1 MVGLVFSIYNKE
13 KILKVVKKNQQVSD
27 WDFDKILKAVNK
39 SAKRV
44 SKKLSEPQEQELDI
58 IIKTKLGNRKV
69 VEVSELHE
77 IVESSLE
84 QVDTEIAGSY
94 KSFRN
99 YKQDFVAIWE
109 DLYKKS
115 KGIIYGSDR
124 ENANFLSTL
133 ISTKGSLVRGYLTKE
148 LYRKYY
154 LSKDELKAID
164 EGFIYLHDLRDLI
177 FGGINCCLF
186 DIARV
191 LEGGFEMSNLHYSEP
206 SSAESALQVIGDIV
220 LAASSQQFG
229 GFTIPEI
236 DKVLIKYCKKTL
248 NKQAQI
254 AKEEGVPDDNICNV
268 VWKRLERELEQGLQS
283 LEMKLNSV
291 PSSRGDFAFT
301 TLSFGC
307 VEDSDD
313 SEIQRLICHK
323 ILDTRMFGQ
332 KDKAPVVF
340 PKLVYLYSEDQH
352 RTPEQ
357 QELFDHVVKCC
368 SVAMY
373 PDVLSLDNGEVG
385 RLYKETG
392 KVVSPMGRHLQVA

>member
-1 MVGLVFSIYNKE
+1 M
-13 KILKVVKKNQQVSD
+13 KVVKKNQQVSD

-44 SKKLSEPQEQELDI
+44 SKKLTDFQEVELQGI
-58 IIKTKLGNRKV
+58 IHEKLGNRRV
-69 VEVSELHE
+69 VEVIELHE

-164 EGFIYLHDLRDLI
+164 EGFIYIHDLRDLI
-177 FGGINCCLF
+177 FGSINCCLF
-186 DIARV
+186 DIGRV
-191 LEGGFEMSNLHYSEP
+191 LSGGFEMSNLYYSEP
-206 SSAESALQVIGDIV
+206 TSVESALQVIGDIT
-220 LAASSQQFG
+220 LSATAQIFG
-229 GFTIPEI
+229 GFTIPEV
-236 DKVLIKYCKKTL
+236 DKILIKYCKKTL
-248 NKQAQI
+248 EKQTKLAR
-254 AKEEGVPDDNICNV
+254 EDGVPEENIEKV
-268 VWKRLERELEQGLQS
+268 AWKRLERELEQGLQS

-291 PSSRGDFAFT
+291 PSSRGDFAFV

-340 PKLVYLYSEDQH
+340 PKLVYLYSEEQH
-352 RTPEQ
+352 KTPEQ

-368 SVAMY
+368 SVALY
-373 PDVLSLDNGEVG
+373 PDVLSLYNGEVG

>member
-1 MVGLVFSIYNKE
+1 M
-13 KILKVVKKNQQVSD
+13 KVVKKNQQVSD

-44 SKKLSEPQEQELDI
+44 SKKLSEPQEQELDA

-248 NKQAQI
+248 NKQTQL

-268 VWKRLERELEQGLQS
+268 VWKRLERELDQGLQS

-340 PKLVYLYSEDQH
+340 PKLVYLYSEEQH
-352 RTPEQ
+352 KTLEQ

-392 KVVSPMGRHLQVA
+392 KVVSPMGEELQVA

>member
-1 MVGLVFSIYNKE
+1 M
-13 KILKVVKKNQQVSD
+13 KVVKKNQQVSD

-44 SKKLSEPQEQELDI
+44 SKKLSEPQEQELDA

-186 DIARV
+186 DISRV
-191 LEGGFEMSNLHYSEP
+191 LDGGFEMSNLHYSEP

-268 VWKRLERELEQGLQS
+268 VWKRLERELDQGLQS

-340 PKLVYLYSEDQH
+340 PKLVYLYSEEQH
-352 RTPEQ
+352 KTLEQ

-392 KVVSPMGRHLQVA
+392 KVVSPMGEELQVA

>member
-1 MVGLVFSIYNKE
+1 MHTYKE
-13 KILKVVKKNQQVSD
+13 NYLKVVKKNQQVSD

-44 SKKLSEPQEQELDI
+44 SKKLSESQEQELDA

-164 EGFIYLHDLRDLI
+164 EGFIYIHDLRDLI
-177 FGGINCCLF
+177 FGSINCCLF
-186 DIARV
+186 DMGRV
-191 LEGGFEMSNLHYSEP
+191 LSGGFEMSNLYYSEP
-206 SSAESALQVIGDIV
+206 TSVESALQVIGDIT
-220 LAASSQQFG
+220 LSATAQIFG
-229 GFTIPEI
+229 GFTIPEV
-236 DKVLIKYCKKTL
+236 DKILIKYCKKTL
-248 NKQAQI
+248 EKQTKLAR
-254 AKEEGVPDDNICNV
+254 EDGVPEENIEKV
-268 VWKRLERELEQGLQS
+268 AWKRLERELEQGLQS

-291 PSSRGDFAFT
+291 PSSRGDFAFV

-323 ILDTRMFGQ
+323 ILNTRMFGQ

-340 PKLVYLYSEDQH
+340 PKLVYLYSEEQH
-352 RTPEQ
+352 KTPEQ
-357 QELFDHVVKCC
+357 QDLFDHVVKCC
-368 SVAMY
+368 SVALY

>member
-1 MVGLVFSIYNKE
+1 MNKE

-164 EGFIYLHDLRDLI
+164 EGFIYIHDLRDLI

-186 DIARV
+186 DISRV
-191 LEGGFEMSNLHYSEP
+191 LDGGFEMSNLHYSEP

-373 PDVLSLDNGEVG
+373 PDILSLDKGEVG
-385 RLYKETG
+385 RIYKETG
-392 KVVSPMGRHLQVA
+392 KVVSPMGEELQVA

>member
-1 MVGLVFSIYNKE
+1 M
-13 KILKVVKKNQQVSD
+13 KVVKKNQQVSD

-206 SSAESALQVIGDIV
+206 SSVESALQVIGDIV

-236 DKVLIKYCKKTL
+236 DKVLIEYCKKTL
-248 NKQAQI
+248 NKQTQL

-268 VWKRLERELEQGLQS
+268 VWKRLERELDQGLQS

-340 PKLVYLYSEDQH
+340 PKLVYLYSEEQH
-352 RTPEQ
+352 KTPEQ

-392 KVVSPMGRHLQVA
+392 KVVSPMGEELQVA

>member
-1 MVGLVFSIYNKE
+1 M
-13 KILKVVKKNQQVSD
+13 KVVKKNQQVSD

-206 SSAESALQVIGDIV
+206 SSVESALQVIGDIV
-220 LAASSQQFG
+220 LAASSQQVG
-229 GFTIPEI
+229 GFTNPEI

-248 NKQAQI
+248 NKQTQL

-283 LEMKLNSV
+283 LGMKLNSV

-340 PKLVYLYSEDQH
+340 PKLVYLYSEEQH
-352 RTPEQ
+352 KTLEQ

-392 KVVSPMGRHLQVA
+392 KVVSPMGEELQVA

>member
-1 MVGLVFSIYNKE
+1 MV
-13 KILKVVKKNQQVSD
+13 KVLKKNQQVVD
-27 WDFDKILKAVNK
+27 WDFDKILKAANK

-44 SKKLSEPQEQELDI
+44 SKKLTDFQETELLALVHD
-58 IIKTKLGNRKV
+58 KLGSRKI

-77 IVESSLE
+77 LVEASLE
-84 QVDTEIAGSY
+84 VIDTEIAGSY

-164 EGFIYLHDLRDLI
+164 EGFIYIHDLRDLI
-177 FGGINCCLF
+177 FGSINCCLF
-186 DIARV
+186 DMGRV
-191 LEGGFEMSNLHYSEP
+191 LSGGFEMSNLYYSEP
-206 SSAESALQVIGDIV
+206 TSVESALQVIGDIT
-220 LAASSQQFG
+220 LSATAQIFG
-229 GFTIPEI
+229 GFTIPEV
-236 DKVLIKYCKKTL
+236 DKILIKYCKKTL
-248 NKQAQI
+248 EKQTKLAR
-254 AKEEGVPDDNICNV
+254 EDGVPEENIEKV
-268 VWKRLERELEQGLQS
+268 AWKRLERELEQGLQS

-291 PSSRGDFAFT
+291 PSSRGDFAFV

-307 VEDSDD
+307 VEDSEDAA
-313 SEIQRLICHK
+313 IQRLICPK

-352 RTPEQ
+352 KTPEQ

-368 SVAMY
+368 SVALY
-373 PDVLSLDNGEVG
+373 PDTLSLDNGEVG
-385 RLYKETG
+385 RIYKETG

>member
-1 MVGLVFSIYNKE
+1 M
-13 KILKVVKKNQQVSD
+13 KVVKKNQQVSD

-164 EGFIYLHDLRDLI
+164 EGFIYIHDLRDLI
-177 FGGINCCLF
+177 FGSINCCLF

-248 NKQAQI
+248 NKQTQL

-268 VWKRLERELEQGLQS
+268 VWKRLERELDQGLQS

-340 PKLVYLYSEDQH
+340 PKLVYLYSEEQH
-352 RTPEQ
+352 KTPEQ
-357 QELFDHVVKCC
+357 QDLFDHVVKCC
-368 SVAMY
+368 SVALY

>member
-1 MVGLVFSIYNKE
+1 M
-13 KILKVVKKNQQVSD
+13 KVVKKNQQVSD

-236 DKVLIKYCKKTL
+236 DKVLIEYCKKTL
-248 NKQAQI
+248 NKQTQL

-268 VWKRLERELEQGLQS
+268 VWKRLERELDQGLQS

-340 PKLVYLYSEDQH
+340 PKLVYLYSEEQH
-352 RTPEQ
+352 KTLEQ

-392 KVVSPMGRHLQVA
+392 KVVSPMGEELQVA

>member
-1 MVGLVFSIYNKE
+1 M
-13 KILKVVKKNQQVSD
+13 KVVKKNQQVSD

-44 SKKLSEPQEQELDI
+44 SKKLTDFQEVELQGI
-58 IIKTKLGNRKV
+58 IHEKLGNRKV
-69 VEVSELHE
+69 VEVIELHE

-164 EGFIYLHDLRDLI
+164 EGFIYIHDLRDLI
-177 FGGINCCLF
+177 FGSINCCLF
-186 DIARV
+186 DMGRV
-191 LEGGFEMSNLHYSEP
+191 LSGGFEMSNLYYSEP
-206 SSAESALQVIGDIV
+206 TSVESALQVIGDIT
-220 LAASSQQFG
+220 LSATAQIFG
-229 GFTIPEI
+229 GFTIPEV
-236 DKVLIKYCKKTL
+236 DKILIKYCKKTL
-248 NKQAQI
+248 EKQTKLAR
-254 AKEEGVPDDNICNV
+254 EDGVPEENIEKV
-268 VWKRLERELEQGLQS
+268 AWKRLERELEQGLQS

-291 PSSRGDFAFT
+291 PSSRGDFAFV

-340 PKLVYLYSEDQH
+340 PKLVYLYSEEQH
-352 RTPEQ
+352 KTPEQ
-357 QELFDHVVKCC
+357 QDLFDHVVKCC
-368 SVAMY
+368 SVALY
-373 PDVLSLDNGEVG
+373 FDVLSLDNGEVG

>member
-1 MVGLVFSIYNKE
+1 M
-13 KILKVVKKNQQVSD
+13 KVVKKNQQVSD

-44 SKKLSEPQEQELDI
+44 SKKLSEPQEQELDA

-248 NKQAQI
+248 NKQTQL
-254 AKEEGVPDDNICNV
+254 AKEEGVPVENICNV

-352 RTPEQ
+352 KTLEQ

>member
-44 SKKLSEPQEQELDI
+44 SKKLSESQEQELDI

-236 DKVLIKYCKKTL
+236 DKVLIKY
-248 NKQAQI
+248 
-254 AKEEGVPDDNICNV
+254 
-268 VWKRLERELEQGLQS
+268 
-283 LEMKLNSV
+283 
-291 PSSRGDFAFT
+291 
-301 TLSFGC
+301 
-307 VEDSDD
+307 
-313 SEIQRLICHK
+313 
-323 ILDTRMFGQ
+323 
-332 KDKAPVVF
+332 
-340 PKLVYLYSEDQH
+340 
-352 RTPEQ
+352 
-357 QELFDHVVKCC
+357 
-368 SVAMY
+368 
-373 PDVLSLDNGEVG
+373 
-385 RLYKETG
+385 
-392 KVVSPMGRHLQVA
+392 

>member
-1 MVGLVFSIYNKE
+1 M
-13 KILKVVKKNQQVSD
+13 KVVKKNQQVSD

-248 NKQAQI
+248 NKQTQL

-268 VWKRLERELEQGLQS
+268 VWKRLERELDQGLQS

-340 PKLVYLYSEDQH
+340 PKLVYLYSEEQH
-352 RTPEQ
+352 KTLEQ

-392 KVVSPMGRHLQVA
+392 KVVSPMGCHLQVA

>member
-1 MVGLVFSIYNKE
+1 MHTYKE
-13 KILKVVKKNQQVSD
+13 NYLKVVKKNQQVSD

-164 EGFIYLHDLRDLI
+164 EGFIYIHDLRDLI

-268 VWKRLERELEQGLQS
+268 VWKRLERELEQGFQS

-301 TLSFGC
+301 TLTFGC
-307 VEDSDD
+307 VDVEDVMDAK
-313 SEIQRLICHK
+313 IQRLVCHK

-340 PKLVYLYSEDQH
+340 PKLVYLYSEEQH
-352 RTPEQ
+352 KTPDQ

-392 KVVSPMGRHLQVA
+392 KVVSPMGEELQVA